1 MNVLVLED
9 DELVAELLETVIASA
24 YPGAVVEKFRAL
36 GDAVAGADKQ
46 RFDLVIT
53 DWNLPDGSGLE
64 LVRRLRGRDRD
75 LPIVMVSARSDRDSV
90 LKAAHYGISG
100 YITKPFSVEMVHE
113 RLAALIEPGP

>member
-9 DELVAELLETVIASA
+9 DDLVAELLETVIASA
-24 YPGAVVEKFRAL
+24 YPGAKVEKFISVHEAI
-36 GDAVAGADKQ
+36 AGADKHS
-46 RFDLVIT
+46 FDLVIT

-64 LVRRLRGRDRD
+64 LVRRLRSQDGD
-75 LPIVMVSARSDRDSV
+75 LPIVMVSGRSDRDSV